1 MKEYIVLDKELTGL
15 PVNIYIPKDKPPH
28 IMFQN
33 DYEDTPNPDNLIRM
47 ELDGTISDG
56 DNEE

>member
-33 DYEDTPNPDNLIRM
+33 DYEDTPNPNNLIGINP
-47 ELDGTISDG
+47 DGSIVGEEDG
-56 DNEE
+56 E